1 MLNANSEV
9 STAILKN
16 IQAFCDVGLTR
27 HDISDLFLALKI
39 EALCIMCKY
48 YRLRRRNISLKTCL
62 HRKLHHICAI
72 GINREKDYLTVWNVL
87 LKSYAYIC
95 FNIGDGVLT
104 TRHVRMFILLW
115 QGMVTLSPNKLCQI
129 LITMPVQCLSCE
141 TRYEFLN
148 IS

>member
-1 MLNANSEV
+1 MHLNNLNAPV
-9 STAILKN
+9 L
-16 IQAFCDVGLTR
+16 
-27 HDISDLFLALKI
+27 
-39 EALCIMCKY
+39 
-48 YRLRRRNISLKTCL
+48 
-62 HRKLHHICAI
+62 
-72 GINREKDYLTVWNVL
+72 NV

-104 TRHVRMFILLW
+104 TQHVRMFILLW
-115 QGMVTLSPNKLCQI
+115 QGMVTLPLNKLCQI